1 MQDENNGNENKS
13 LRRSLWKLGISSL
26 ALCIGCAM
34 KGLGWMVGMWLGL
47 QLVGGIDLPFDCN
60 IYGF

>member
-13 LRRSLWKLGISSL
+13 LRRSMWRLGITWA
-26 ALCIGCAM
+26 ALSIGCAL
-34 KGLGWMVGMWLGL
+34 KGLGWMVGIWLGL